1 MAYVAPLGW
10 LVSSA
15 KPIAYTV
22 VLLWYNYPT
31 GDTMTTTSLID
42 APALDKAAH
51 PAVAPTPQEAMRQLF
66 GAWLDAA
73 RVGQDLL
80 TERRR
85 RVPRTGLQLLI
96 VEDDPANLLVL
107 RTYLKDRGFTV
118 HAASGTS
125 RALSV
130 ADAQKIDL
138 VISDIMLLDGNG
150 CDLMRQ
156 LKERHHVKGI
166 AMSVCGSKADIQRS
180 RDAGFAEHLIKP
192 LDFRTLTDV
201 IQRVAC

>member
-1 MAYVAPLGW
+1 MSYVAPLGRTPR
-10 LVSSA
+10 LA
-15 KPIAYTV
+15 KPIPYPV
-22 VLLWYNYPT
+22 VLLWYNYLS
-31 GDTMTTTSLID
+31 GDTMTTTCLSD
-42 APALDKAAH
+42 AQALDQATSPAA
-51 PAVAPTPQEAMRQLF
+51 APTPQEAMRLLF
-66 GAWLDAA
+66 GAWIEAA

-80 TERRR
+80 AERRR

-130 ADAQKIDL
+130 AEAQKIDL

-192 LDFRTLTDV
+192 LDFRTLTEV